1 MTDNITSNFDI
12 TPFGQVLSSYLNIP
26 SGLVMLII
34 VLSCALVVSLFIYI
48 TTGSFISQAI
58 GMTGVLIGGYFLGII
73 PIYIPSI
80 QGTFSLIYFL
90 YTRSSIPSAE
100 TGDEWVAYGNK
111 LKSAYSAK
119 FGSANPAFN
128 DDVDKHITVMQHCNK
143 GFTSTLAYEWL
154 KRMKRFTESK

>member
-1 MTDNITSNFDI
+1 
-12 TPFGQVLSSYLNIP
+12 
-26 SGLVMLII
+26 MLII

-58 GMTGVLIGGYFLGII
+58 GMTGVLIAFYSLGII

-80 QGTFSLIYFL
+80 QGVFSLIYFL
-90 YTRSSIPSAE
+90 YTRSSIPSDE
-100 TGDEWVAYGNK
+100 TTENVGGDDWVAYGNK